1 MCGWGSSNQLKRAKD
16 GSRQLVGVLRCNHG
30 VEDVVLFI
38 PMLLLSEEF
47 GVPLLPD
54 VTKSVF
60 PRWVPGDSWE
70 VTALWGVAEWLFT
83 DLSVMKVLELYS
95 VLLLC

>member
-1 MCGWGSSNQLKRAKD
+1 MEKTGRQGRRVCGWGSSNQLKRAKD

-54 VTKSVF
+54 VTKKCVS
-60 PRWVPGDSWE
+60 PLGAWRLLGSDSF
-70 VTALWGVAEWLFT
+70 VG
-83 DLSVMKVLELYS
+83 
-95 VLLLC
+95 CG